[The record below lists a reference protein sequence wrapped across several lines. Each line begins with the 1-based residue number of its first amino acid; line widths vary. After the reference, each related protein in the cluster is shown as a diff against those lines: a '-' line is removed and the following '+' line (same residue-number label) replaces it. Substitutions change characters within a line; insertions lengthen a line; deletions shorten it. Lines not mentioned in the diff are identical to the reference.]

1 MINETMNIQDLFS
14 LNKPIY
20 SSHSAEIDFV
30 QLEEDLPTNAKG
42 NISWRSVASRTNQG
56 EAVRVLIK
64 QKWSY
69 GLVTFD
75 EVLITKVRKPDK
87 KTYLTL
93 EDKYLGHIGEILAS
107 TFKQGNFKQ
116 RVNALYNDKVKL
128 HNDTIMQARKEQH
141 RAEQEEQMATEQLSK
156 MIEKMH
162 EMEMEL
168 KIKNTEID
176 KLSEDVKDAQYRQ
189 QQAEYREEQTKY
201 ALMETKLTIQK
212 MTEERDE
219 ERKQL
224 HKAAIGMI
232 KKVGEGYSP
241 MKAIIEF
248 SKFFKLNK

>member
-1 MINETMNIQDLFS
+1 MKNETMNIQDLFS
-14 LNKPIY
+14 LNKTIY
-20 SSHSAEIDFV
+20 GSHFVEIDFI

-42 NISWRSVASRTNQG
+42 NVSWRSVESRTSKG
-56 EAVRVLIK
+56 EAVRVFIK

-75 EVLITKVRKPDK
+75 EVLITKVRKVGT

-107 TFKQGNFKQ
+107 TFKQGKFKKK
-116 RVNALYNDKVKL
+116 VNTLYNDKVKL
-128 HNDTIMQARKEQH
+128 HNDTITQARKEQY
-141 RAEQEEQMATEQLSK
+141 RAEQEEKMATEQLNK
-156 MIEKMH
+156 MIEKMRK
-162 EMEMEL
+162 MEMDL
-168 KIKNTEID
+168 QIKDTEID

-189 QQAEYREEQTKY
+189 QQAEYREEQAKF
-201 ALMETKLTIQK
+201 ALMETKHTIQK

-224 HKAAIGMI
+224 HKAVIGII

-248 SKFFKLNK
+248 GKFFKINN